1 MLYMNRET
9 GEVLT
14 YKEMLTQ
21 FAEEYDGDDPTNALG
36 WQEYYEE
43 ETNNENQ

>member
-14 YKEMLTQ
+14 YKQMLAQ
-21 FAEEYDGDDPTNALG
+21 FAEEYDGDDPTNFLT
-36 WQEYYEE
+36 WKEYYEE
-43 ETNNENQ
+43 VE